1 MSTRPANPAF
11 QPDRSESAAEW
22 LVLHKQ
28 RVLMGLAAI
37 IILFGGAWFYRRSG
51 QIKAERAESAY
62 FQARQAMASGNAPL
76 ALTDLRNVMT
86 RYEGTAGA
94 AQAALTIA
102 QILYDQGK
110 YREGIAELQK
120 VSRSRPE
127 ELAPSVH
134 VMLGAGY
141 EGLNQFDRAAAEY
154 QTAAELTRFPN
165 DAAAFKANA
174 ARAFMAGGK
183 ADSARVIWAALAAE
197 PKGSMVS
204 EARVRLGELTST
216 AATAASSASTQ

>member
-1 MSTRPANPAF
+1 MSTRPADPALHS
-11 QPDRSESAAEW
+11 DRSESAAEW

-28 RVLMGLAAI
+28 RVLMGVAAI
-37 IILFGGAWFYRRSG
+37 LILFGGAWFYRRSG

-76 ALTDLRNVMT
+76 ALTDLRNVTT
-86 RYEGTAGA
+86 RYKGTPGA

-110 YREGIAELQK
+110 FQEGMAELEK
-120 VSRSRPE
+120 VAGSRPE

-141 EGLNQFDRAAAEY
+141 EGLRQFDKAAAEY

-183 ADSARVIWAALAAE
+183 PDSARVIWTALAAE
-197 PKGSMVS
+197 PEGSMVP
-204 EARVRLGELTST
+204 EARVRLGELTS
-216 AATAASSASTQ
+216 APVAPATTQ